1 MDKEEAAE
9 LVDEVVDDILDDDY
23 LQPAYGEM
31 IDRLELVDGDIMPP
45 HLIQLDR
52 AEDDLREA
60 VKDWLRFR
68 VQLEK

>member
-1 MDKEEAAE
+1 
-9 LVDEVVDDILDDDY
+9 
-23 LQPAYGEM
+23 M